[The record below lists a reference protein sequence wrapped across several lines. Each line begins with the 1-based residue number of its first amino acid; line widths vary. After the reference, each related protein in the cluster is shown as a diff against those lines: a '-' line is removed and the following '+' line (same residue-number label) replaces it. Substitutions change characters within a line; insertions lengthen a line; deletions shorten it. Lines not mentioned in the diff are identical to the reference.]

1 MRRSCL
7 TARIA
12 LNYACGSGAN
22 LNEMKHK
29 EYLAALL
36 TTVLGIAMRLEG
48 HFVLCQTSNY
58 LYPVDGMTNALTWTI
73 INFKLQNVENL
84 SDFHTTNNQIRL
96 L

>member
-36 TTVLGIAMRLEG
+36 TTVLGIAMRLDG
-48 HFVLCQTSNY
+48 HFVLC
-58 LYPVDGMTNALTWTI
+58 TNL
-73 INFKLQNVENL
+73 KLSL
-84 SDFHTTNNQIRL
+84 SCGWNDKRFDMDYY
-96 L
+96 